1 MCELTEVIEGVDAL
15 EDSHQAEQAM
25 IEGEFG
31 DENEVTFGGGAGVT
45 VEEEGNL
52 KAPSPTHSVEKP
64 EELRGDPV
72 EQQQVG
78 ETGEPQKKKSRPS
91 WGDDIDIT
99 TQHLREVEATVPTL
113 QKESVQPVEQTLS
126 TGVNP
131 AVDAAKNDLKKM
143 SEEGNA
149 ALQKLQ
155 K

>member
-1 MCELTEVIEGVDAL
+1 MCELVEVIEGVDAL

-25 IEGEFG
+25 IEGEFD
-31 DENEVTFGGGAGVT
+31 DENETTFGEGAGAT
-45 VEEEGNL
+45 VEEGNL

-64 EELRGDPV
+64 EELRGGPV
-72 EQQQVG
+72 EQQQVD
-78 ETGEPQKKKSRPS
+78 ETGEPKKKKSRPS

-113 QKESVQPVEQTLS
+113 QKESVQPVEQALS

>member
-1 MCELTEVIEGVDAL
+1 MIEGVDAL

-25 IEGEFG
+25 IEGEFD
-31 DENEVTFGGGAGVT
+31 DENETTFGEGAGAT
-45 VEEEGNL
+45 VEEGNL

-72 EQQQVG
+72 EQQVD

-91 WGDDIDIT
+91 WGDDIGIM
-99 TQHLREVEATVPTL
+99 TQHLREVEATVPSL
-113 QKESVQPVEQTLS
+113 QKESVQPVEQALS

>member
-1 MCELTEVIEGVDAL
+1 MIEGVDAL

-72 EQQQVG
+72 EQQVD

>member
-25 IEGEFG
+25 IEGEFD
-31 DENEVTFGGGAGVT
+31 DENETTFGEGAGAT
-45 VEEEGNL
+45 VEEGNL

-72 EQQQVG
+72 EQQVD

-91 WGDDIDIT
+91 WGDDIGIM
-99 TQHLREVEATVPTL
+99 TQHLREVEATVPSL
-113 QKESVQPVEQTLS
+113 QKESVQPVEEALS

>member
-25 IEGEFG
+25 IEGEFD
-31 DENEVTFGGGAGVT
+31 DENETTFGEGAGAT
-45 VEEEGNL
+45 VEEGNL

-72 EQQQVG
+72 EQQVD

-91 WGDDIDIT
+91 WGDDIGIM
-99 TQHLREVEATVPTL
+99 TQHLREVEATVPSL
-113 QKESVQPVEQTLS
+113 QKESVQPVEQALS